1 MWENNFE
8 SIETIERFILSEDLQ
23 GDVNNKPNFIRKML
37 NRLDTYKES
46 RDKLI
51 SSINQDWWF
60 GNGESARVLKNII
73 IENINHYYSLIEE
86 LTNKII
92 NSLLKSDESNIQ

>member
-8 SIETIERFILSEDLQ
+8 SIETIERSILSKDLQ
-23 GDVNNKPNFIRKML
+23 SDVNNKPNFIRKML

-46 RDKLI
+46 RDELI

-60 GNGESARVLKNII
+60 GNGESARILKNII

-86 LTNKII
+86 LTNKTI